1 LSFLVSYGVIAS
13 ATIFFRRHLFVTLA
27 KLIKNSVGG
36 GLILISLSIA
46 SGVQAATITVAGTS
60 DPWLAGMPDGS
71 TASFGA
77 VAPTHS
83 PVQVSGLSLI
93 PGQTLNFS
101 ASGGVSHNPLTS
113 LNDPDGGS
121 FFSHLS
127 GSENGI
133 SDITAPLNSL
143 LGVFLDNSQPDLT
156 LAPGSLNFYSIGLNF
171 SSLAPQVKQVFFIG
185 DGLTG
190 TNSGAVQNFIV
201 PTNATRLFLGTM
213 DIFEWNNNIGSFSV
227 TVQAVPEPS
236 TIFGLG
242 VLGFGAFFKHNLAKS
257 KKSNQQDKQTS

>member
-1 LSFLVSYGVIAS
+1 VS
-13 ATIFFRRHLFVTLA
+13 LA
-27 KLIKNSVGG
+27 KLIKNFVGG
-36 GLILISLSIA
+36 GIILISLSVA
-46 SGVQAATITVAGTS
+46 TGVQAVTITVAGTS

-71 TASFGA
+71 TASFVD
-77 VAPTHS
+77 VAPAQS
-83 PVQVSGLSLI
+83 PVQVLGLSLI

-101 ASGGVSHNPLTS
+101 ASGGVKNGPPLP
-113 LNDPDGGS
+113 LHDPDGGS
-121 FFSHLS
+121 FVSHLP

-133 SDITAPLNSL
+133 SDITAPINSL
-143 LGVFLDNSQPDLT
+143 LGVFLDNSQTNLT
-156 LAPGSLNFYSIGLNF
+156 AAPGSLNFSSIGLNF

-201 PTNATRLFLGTM
+201 PTGATRLFLGTM
-213 DIFEWNNNIGSFSV
+213 DGYEWNNNTGSFSV

-242 VLGFGAFFKHNLAKS
+242 VLGFGAFLKHNLAKS
-257 KKSNQQDKQTS
+257 NKSNKQDN

>member
-1 LSFLVSYGVIAS
+1 
-13 ATIFFRRHLFVTLA
+13 
-27 KLIKNSVGG
+27 
-36 GLILISLSIA
+36 
-46 SGVQAATITVAGTS
+46 
-60 DPWLAGMPDGS
+60 MPDGS
-71 TASFGA
+71 TASFGD
-77 VAPTHS
+77 VAPAHS
-83 PVQVSGLSLI
+83 PVQVLGLSLI

-101 ASGGVSHNPLTS
+101 VTGAVSNTPFLPPPTAT
-113 LNDPDGGS
+113 PDGGS
-121 FFSHLS
+121 FFSHLP

-143 LGVFLDNSQPDLT
+143 VGVFLDNSQPDLT
-156 LAPGSLNFYSIGLNF
+156 PAPAALDFSSIGLNF

-201 PTNATRLFLGTM
+201 PTGATRLFLGTM
-213 DIFEWNNNIGSFSV
+213 DIFEWNNNTGSFSV

-242 VLGFGAFFKHNLAKS
+242 ILGLGAFFKHNLAKS
-257 KKSNQQDKQTS
+257 KKSNKQDN